1 MQGKDR
7 LVAKNTGLAGFNTV
21 SVRVFLSDLRQIT
34 I

>member
-7 LVAKNTGLAGFNTV
+7 LVATNTGLAGFNIV
-21 SVRVFLSDLRQIT
+21 SVTVFLSDLRQIA